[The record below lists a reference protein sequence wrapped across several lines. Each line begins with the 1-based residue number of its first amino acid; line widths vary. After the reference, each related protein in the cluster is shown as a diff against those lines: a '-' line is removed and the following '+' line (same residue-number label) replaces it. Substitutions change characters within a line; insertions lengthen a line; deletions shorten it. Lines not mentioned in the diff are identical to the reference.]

1 MTFGTGLLSAYVT
14 PEEKLC
20 AYILFILSRAYS
32 QIRLCPTGAISLP
45 ELRVGIIISVKA

>member
-1 MTFGTGLLSAYVT
+1 MNRTAYVT

-20 AYILFILSRAYS
+20 AFILFKLSRAYY

-45 ELRVGIIISVKA
+45 QLRVVLILIVSQ